1 MSVLIV
7 GLSYGARSVLSCTR
21 CMMHNFLAF
30 RDNLIIPLRRS
41 PKRKEDGGR
50 GKSENDDRALFLPF
64 RSLLDCGFRRFF
76 GFSLSLSLSALI
88 GKCKKVK
95 PLARKLSCRCLS
107 DWVWVAEGRP
117 TSSQAAHRRQ
127 TNSRQSSTTDRWMLS
142 LSDRAILCSPN
153 RRGQRLRERGFS
165 SRDILP
171 RSFGQYSSSSTEW
184 LHMM

>member
-1 MSVLIV
+1 MERVRMMTVHYSSPSPRSSTADFAAFL
-7 GLSYGARSVLSCTR
+7 GSLSL
-21 CMMHNFLAF
+21 
-30 RDNLIIPLRRS
+30 
-41 PKRKEDGGR
+41 
-50 GKSENDDRALFLPF
+50 
-64 RSLLDCGFRRFF
+64 
-76 GFSLSLSLSALI
+76 SLSLSLSALI
-88 GKCKKVK
+88 RKCKKVK